1 MDLSGID
8 LLGLDRVLR
17 RGTGEIIE
25 ETGGALLIRD
35 RVSGAYMPAWE
46 DAALGMPMLERH
58 IGPDCGLLMVPDHAL
73 GLAAYE
79 RFGFTGRLECYQAAY
94 YGEKPVPGPGLAV
107 RGADGSDLEML
118 TENYDLITPEEME
131 RVVSRGSV
139 LIGYEGD
146 RPVGFI
152 GEHLEGSMG
161 LLYVFPEMRRRGYG
175 AELQKH
181 MIKRTMERGF
191 IPFGQVEKDNRAS
204 LRLQEKLGMTLSDR
218 LIVWMWK

>member
-1 MDLSGID
+1 MTD

-17 RGTGEIIE
+17 RGSGEIIE

-35 RVSGAYMPAWE
+35 RVSGAYMTAWE
-46 DAALGMPMLERH
+46 DAALCMPMLERH
-58 IGPDCGLLMVPDHAL
+58 IGPDCGLMMVPDHAL

-94 YGEKPVPGPGLAV
+94 YGEKPVPGPGLTV
-107 RGADGSDLEML
+107 RGAVGSDLKML

-131 RVVSRGSV
+131 KVVSRGSV

-161 LLYVFPEMRRRGYG
+161 LLYIFPEMRRRGYG
-175 AELQKH
+175 VELQKH

-218 LIVWMWK
+218 LIVWMGK

>member
-1 MDLSGID
+1 MDLKGID

-25 ETGGALLIRD
+25 ESDGALLVRD
-35 RVSGAYMPAWE
+35 SVSGAYMLACG
-46 DAALGMPMLERH
+46 DTAAGTLLLERH
-58 IGPDCGLLMVPDHAL
+58 VGPDCGLLMVSDHAL

-79 RFGFTGRLECYQAAY
+79 RFGFTDRLECFQAAY
-94 YGEKPVPGPGLAV
+94 YGEKPVPGPGLTV
-107 RGADGSDLEML
+107 RTADGSDLKML
-118 TENYDLITPEEME
+118 TENYGLITPGELET
-131 RVVSRGSV
+131 VVSRGNV

-161 LLYVFPEMRRRGYG
+161 LLYIFPEYRRRGYG

-181 MIKRTMERGF
+181 MIKNTMERGF
-191 IPFGQVEKDNRAS
+191 VPFGQVEKDNLAS
-204 LRLQEKLGMTLSDR
+204 LRLQEKLGMTRSDR
-218 LIVWMWK
+218 LIVWMWR